1 MNARLML
8 STQTEISAEFWRA
21 HGASAPRAQVRDY
34 SGEGL
39 MWPTDTRCAFTD
51 FLDAL
56 ARDGRISRALA
67 QRATL
72 RKPPALFYIN
82 RVGGG
87 YRETVDEFTTR
98 AEARAMLSE
107 YNMADSAGHHYIS
120 RRCCAN
126 WRD

>member
-1 MNARLML
+1 MKSARPLT
-8 STQTEISAEFWRA
+8 TQEEISAEFWRA
-21 HGASAPRAQVRDY
+21 HGATVPRAQVRNYAGD
-34 SGEGL
+34 GL
-39 MWPTDTRCAFTD
+39 MWPTDTRCAFVD
-51 FLDAL
+51 FLDSL
-56 ARDGRISRALA
+56 SRDGRVSPALA

-87 YRETVDEFTTR
+87 CRETVDEFTTR

-107 YNMADSAGHHYIS
+107 YNMADPAGHHYIS

-126 WRD
+126 WRG